1 MVAGV
6 EVVVMEAQVFQWAG
20 HWVVELFFLDRFGT
34 ARCHDDC
41 GIPRNR

>member
-20 HWVVELFFLDRFGT
+20 HWVVELSFFDRSGT
-34 ARCHDDC
+34 ARRHDDC
-41 GIPRNR
+41 GIPRHR